1 MSIEE
6 LSSKMD
12 EKERMVSSL
21 KKKIES
27 RIATI
32 ESIRN
37 QYEDESKGRPDYERA
52 MLARNKEDTIDI
64 ALRVLQSDVDKY
76 LEALVDFQKV
86 YFDYIKLYIKK
97 RGKEKISSE
106 DERRIATMQLSKVF
120 GIKSFIDGALKRID
134 ENIEFAKKSIGE
146 DKMKNYSKKFKKLR
160 EKYVKL
166 QSKFKGKVEDSVE
179 KLIELGY
186 SKENAYSFIGVMP
199 D

>member
-6 LSSKMD
+6 LSREMD
-12 EKERMVSSL
+12 EKERMVSDL
-21 KKKIES
+21 KKKIEAK
-27 RIATI
+27 IATI
-32 ESIRN
+32 ESIKN
-37 QYEDESKGRPDYERA
+37 QYEEESEGKPGYEKE

-76 LEALVDFQKV
+76 LETLVGFQKV
-86 YFDYIKLYIKK
+86 YFNYIKLYIKK
-97 RGKEKISSE
+97 RGKEKISSD

-134 ENIEFAKKSIGE
+134 ENIEFAKKTIGE
-146 DKMKNYSKKFKKLR
+146 DKMKEYSKKFNKLR

-166 QSKFKGKVEDSVE
+166 QEKFKNKVEDSVE
-179 KLIELGY
+179 GLIQLGY
-186 SKENAYSFIGVMP
+186 SKENAYSFIGVTS